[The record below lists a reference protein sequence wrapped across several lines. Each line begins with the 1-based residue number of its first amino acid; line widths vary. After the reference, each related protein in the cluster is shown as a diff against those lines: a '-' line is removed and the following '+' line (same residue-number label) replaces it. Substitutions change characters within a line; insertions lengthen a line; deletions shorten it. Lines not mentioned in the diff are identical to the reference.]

1 MASKHDVFQDRHVVK
16 KLHQL
21 KGTGD
26 PLPGNKVGR
35 EALEACKGEMRRS
48 IASMQALLDDPARNL
63 ARIERFPQIEDREAC
78 RRCPFRRPCGR
89 L

>member
-1 MASKHDVFQDRHVVK
+1 MGGLVYLQSGAERVEVQ
-16 KLHQL
+16 
-21 KGTGD
+21 
-26 PLPGNKVGR
+26 VGR
-35 EALEACKGEMRRS
+35 EALEACKDDMRRS
-48 IASMQALLDDPARNL
+48 IGAMQALLEDPARNL